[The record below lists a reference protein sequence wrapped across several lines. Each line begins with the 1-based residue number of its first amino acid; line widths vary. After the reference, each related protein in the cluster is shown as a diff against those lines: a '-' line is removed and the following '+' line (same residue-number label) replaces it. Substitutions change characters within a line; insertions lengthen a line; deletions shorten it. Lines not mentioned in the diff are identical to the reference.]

1 MNLNLRPC
9 TGGLNSEISNLSDKL
24 WRYYIINDL
33 YILVLFLLLRTTEI
47 RENEQKNCETISN
60 KPFET
65 LCLCQSGD
73 SKFEA
78 NFFSV
83 TLNHMSTTILLLLS
97 ESLHLCSSVSLIS
110 VTFTSLAVIW
120 E

>member
-9 TGGLNSEISNLSDKL
+9 TGGLNSEISKLSDKL
-24 WRYYIINDL
+24 WRYIINNL
-33 YILVLFLLLRTTEI
+33 YILVLFLLLRTTVI
-47 RENEQKNCETISN
+47 RKNEQKNCETISN
-60 KPFET
+60 KASET

-83 TLNHMSTTILLLLS
+83 TLNHMSTIIMLLLS
-97 ESLHLCSSVSLIS
+97 ESLDLCSSVSLIS

-120 E
+120 ES